1 MSVIRN
7 ALSIYPALNYR
18 KSQQSL
24 LTSMARLSSGKKIT
38 QPGDASAEF
47 GIAENFKYQI
57 QGSEQAMLNIQ
68 NTQGMIDTSDSWLQA
83 TQDILRRMSE
93 LSISAVDGSKTDG
106 DRANLDLEYQQLKK
120 EIARIADEAQYNGI
134 QIAGRDNILTFDRGE
149 KTFRFSQIDGTQ
161 QYTLPNYVLS
171 GLSSVNAVNYN
182 FSSTNEYSLSEDGR
196 YIFYID
202 SNDQLS
208 RYEINTGLLLA
219 SGNVASVSAM
229 ALEVDNTGRLWYLTP
244 ISDTVSTVY
253 SLKLQDINSWTSA
266 QGSINAEAI
275 NNITS
280 KDFKIY
286 NDRIYYYSSTN
297 NFTSRSILEVGD
309 EKVLLHNSSLD
320 TQINVS
326 GIFAFDESGRFTVDE
341 MEPGVLRVMNLK
353 TSLWT
358 QVDLGDSVDITNVA
372 LSSDSNEIVYT
383 DANSKSIR
391 LIKIATGDQ
400 PTVVN
405 SSPFTIAESLSGFAG
420 VSLDGGAHRSNFV
433 VQNGPDYD
441 QFSHVVGGDVR
452 LYTLGLLDGNVK
464 TIKAGSKSIELVA
477 DAINKVSLQRS
488 KLGSEQSRL
497 TYTYKAL
504 GEYSSNISAATSLI
518 TDVNFAEESA
528 KLSVAQMANQINIS
542 LMQRSSQLSQVAL
555 QLLNR

>member
-38 QPGDASAEF
+38 QPGDAPAEF